1 VARRQAR
8 QLLDPTLREAAALVY
23 VADLESPEVTGGDAH
38 HLLGP
43 LRLRPGE
50 LIAVSDGKGGYR
62 GCRLAAGAVRAGR
75 AGAGRT
81 GAGRTGAG
89 RSGAG
94 RSGAGSA
101 GEAVLPLVLET
112 PIQRVERAV
121 TEVTVGISVAKG
133 DRTEWAV
140 AKLVEIGVDRIVPL
154 VCERTVVRP
163 GPGRP
168 ERLRRVARE
177 AAMQSRRL
185 FLPEVSDPLLLN
197 AALGELSPSGVALAE
212 PEGDP
217 VSLQRPIVLIGPEGG
232 WSPAERSLKLPR
244 VGLGETVLRVETA
257 AVVAGA
263 LLVAMRGGLVL
274 PVEDVAPS

>member
-23 VADLESPEVTGGDAH
+23 VADLESPEVTSGDAH

-62 GCRLAAGAVRAGR
+62 GCRVAAGAGR
-75 AGAGRT
+75 AGRS
-81 GAGRTGAG
+81 GAG

-94 RSGAGSA
+94 RSGAGRTGAGSA
-101 GEAVLPLVLET
+101 GEAELPLVLET
-112 PIQRVERAV
+112 PIQRVDRAG
-121 TEVTVGISVAKG
+121 TEVTVGFSVAKG

-197 AALGELSPSGVALAE
+197 AALGELSPRGVALAE
-212 PEGDP
+212 PDGDP

-274 PVEDVAPS
+274 PVGDLAPP